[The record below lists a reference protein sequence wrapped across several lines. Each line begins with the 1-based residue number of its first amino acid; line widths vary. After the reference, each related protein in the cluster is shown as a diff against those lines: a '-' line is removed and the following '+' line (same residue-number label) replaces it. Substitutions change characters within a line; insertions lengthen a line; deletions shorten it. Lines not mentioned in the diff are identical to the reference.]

1 MELQS
6 RQTETTE
13 EATQSRGAQQE
24 ENSGMKR
31 KHVEDEEEKMS
42 PSKKQV
48 VKFICFYISLKQLS
62 EGSSCC
68 EMKSRFDVR
77 GSDSTFKTIY

>member
-6 RQTETTE
+6 RQTETME
-13 EATQSRGAQQE
+13 EATQTRGAQQE

-48 VKFICFYISLKQLS
+48 VKFIFFIFL
-62 EGSSCC
+62 
-68 EMKSRFDVR
+68 
-77 GSDSTFKTIY
+77 

>member
-6 RQTETTE
+6 RQTETME
-13 EATQSRGAQQE
+13 EATQTRGAQQE

-48 VKFICFYISLKQLS
+48 VKFIFLNIFLKQLS

-68 EMKSRFDVR
+68 EMKCRFDVR
-77 GSDSTFKTIY
+77 GSDSTFKTIC

>member
-1 MELQS
+1 M
-6 RQTETTE
+6 E
-13 EATQSRGAQQE
+13 EATQTRGAQQE

-48 VKFICFYISLKQLS
+48 DL
-62 EGSSCC
+62 
-68 EMKSRFDVR
+68 